1 MVGALQQL
9 RLRMWDAF
17 APGGM
22 GNHTKEQ
29 SHIFTINLF
38 SLLTS
43 LTFGIFGVVELIEGQ
58 QLVGILELFGCL
70 TIILNAI
77 GLRFSKNTALARNL
91 LLLVILVYVLT
102 MLMTGGIYKTG
113 IFWYFLF
120 PVSAFFLA
128 GKYQGLLWM
137 LGLIGATILLR
148 ILEIFHVVDLLY
160 EAVTIRQ
167 LLLSVS
173 IVSIG
178 IFFYELSR
186 EGAEHQI
193 QKEQDELDQAKNEF
207 LALASHQLRT
217 PISAIAWYSE
227 MMIHGDVG
235 DLKESQIDHVKQIYA
250 SNQRSTAIVDA
261 MITVTNL
268 QAGPLAMHVEKVDL
282 STLCSRIINSQKDAL
297 QGAKNLNVIEKY
309 ESKLKLSCDP
319 SLMRT
324 IIQNLVSNA
333 FKYTPDG
340 GTVIVAVSQSD
351 TKLRKTSKGSI
362 VVRVEDTGYGIP
374 SDQQSR
380 IFAKLFRA
388 SNIKAKDTDG
398 TGLGLYIVKTV
409 LEQVGGK
416 VEFQSQENKGSVF
429 TVTLPLEGM
438 SQTYA
443 KGESHV

>member
-1 MVGALQQL
+1 MSGALQFF
-9 RLRMWDAF
+9 RLRIWDAF

-22 GNHTKEQ
+22 GSHTKEQ

-38 SLLTS
+38 SLLTFF
-43 LTFGIFGVVELIEGQ
+43 TFGIFGIVELIEGQ
-58 QLVGILELFGCL
+58 QVVGVLELFGCL
-70 TIILNAI
+70 TIALNAV
-77 GLRFSKNTALARNL
+77 GLRFSKNAVLARNL
-91 LLLVILVYVLT
+91 LLLVMLVYVVT
-102 MLMTGGIYKTG
+102 MLMTGGIHKTG

-128 GKYQGLLWM
+128 GKYQGLFWM
-137 LGLIGATILLR
+137 IGLIGATITLR
-148 ILEIFHVVDLLY
+148 VLEIFHVVDLLY

-186 EGAEHQI
+186 EGAERQI
-193 QKEQDELDQAKNEF
+193 QKEQVELDQAKNEF

-235 DLKESQIDHVKQIYA
+235 PLKETQIDHVKQIYA

-261 MITVTNL
+261 MITVSNL
-268 QAGPLAMHVEKVDL
+268 QSGTLAMHVEKVDI
-282 STLCSRIINSQKDAL
+282 STLCSRIVNAQKDAL
-297 QGAKNLNVIEKY
+297 QGAKNLNIIEKY
-309 ESKLKLSCDP
+309 ESKLKLNCDP

-340 GTVIVAVSQSD
+340 GTVIIAVSQTD
-351 TKLRKTSKGSI
+351 NRLRKSSKGSI

-374 SDQQSR
+374 KDQQNR

-409 LEQVGGK
+409 LEQVGGR
-416 VEFQSQENKGSVF
+416 VEFRSEENKGSVF

-438 SQTYA
+438 SQDA
-443 KGESHV
+443 VKGENNA